1 MLWYQAHAHGSLS
14 AWRAAQVS
22 GADEAALLERTRQ
35 LEAARERERAEKKA
49 EAMRAKAQLG
59 RQVSGA

>member
-1 MLWYQAHAHGSLS
+1 M
-14 AWRAAQVS
+14 S